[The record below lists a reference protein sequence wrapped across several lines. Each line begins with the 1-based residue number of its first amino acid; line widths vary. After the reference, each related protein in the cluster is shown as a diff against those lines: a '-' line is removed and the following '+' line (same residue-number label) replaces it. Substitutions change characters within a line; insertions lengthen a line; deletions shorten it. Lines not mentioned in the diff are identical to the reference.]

1 MWIPSSNTTEAIAR
15 MKIPK
20 KIEVNFP
27 KNIEIRKARKEI
39 IEKIVTISHGTVIFS
54 VKKPESDFF
63 FLSLLSIKS

>member
-1 MWIPSSNTTEAIAR
+1 

-63 FLSLLSIKS
+63 LLLSLKQPLTSAFRLIFY